1 MCMAEWPERAAATY
15 GICCVNYENYV
26 IMELVKNYAYAK
38 NAALIS
44 FYLDDTGGVV

>member
-1 MCMAEWPERAAATY
+1 MCMAEWPERAA
-15 GICCVNYENYV
+15 GGHFYENYV